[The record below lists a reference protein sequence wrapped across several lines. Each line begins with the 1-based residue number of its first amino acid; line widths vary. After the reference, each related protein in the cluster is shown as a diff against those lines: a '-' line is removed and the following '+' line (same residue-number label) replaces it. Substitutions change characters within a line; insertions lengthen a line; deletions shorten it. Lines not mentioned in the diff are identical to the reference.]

1 MIVLVAEYT
10 TQDGKAEEVLVALNE
25 MVAAIKADEPGCPLF
40 HVCRS
45 LERPNDFLLY
55 EHYVDEAALQAH
67 RETAHFKA
75 IIEGRVVPLLERRE
89 RELYRLEVG

>member
-10 TQDGKAEEVLVALNE
+10 TKPGMAEAVLEALAE

-45 LERPNDFLLY
+45 LERPDDFLLY

-67 RETAHFKA
+67 RETPHFKH
-75 IIEGRVVPLLERRE
+75 IIEGRVVPMLARRE
-89 RELYRLEVG
+89 RELYRLVVS

>member
-1 MIVLVAEYT
+1 MAEAVLEA
-10 TQDGKAEEVLVALNE
+10 LVE

-45 LERPNDFLLY
+45 LERPDDFLLY

-67 RETAHFKA
+67 RETPHFKH
-75 IIEGRVVPLLERRE
+75 IIEGRVVPMLARRE
-89 RELYRLEVG
+89 RELYRLVVS